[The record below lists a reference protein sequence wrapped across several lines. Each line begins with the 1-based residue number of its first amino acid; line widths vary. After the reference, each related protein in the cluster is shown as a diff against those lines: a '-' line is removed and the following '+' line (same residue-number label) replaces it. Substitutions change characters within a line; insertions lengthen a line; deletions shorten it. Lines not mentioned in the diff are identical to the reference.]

1 MPPLSGVPGMFYG
14 STFWN
19 CARKNSVPFRGGSMG
34 RDWGDRPLTSPDL
47 SKGGAGGN
55 EANSAFS

>member
-1 MPPLSGVPGMFYG
+1 
-14 STFWN
+14 
-19 CARKNSVPFRGGSMG
+19 MG